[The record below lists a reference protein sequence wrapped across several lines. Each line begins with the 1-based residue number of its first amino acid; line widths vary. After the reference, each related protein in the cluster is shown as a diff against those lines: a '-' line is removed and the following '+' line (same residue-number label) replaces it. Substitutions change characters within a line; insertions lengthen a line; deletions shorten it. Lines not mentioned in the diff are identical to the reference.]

1 MIIGPPGVGK
11 HEVCIKLAKEFL
23 EDKKLVVFVTTER
36 SPDDIFDRLGE
47 NDNLYIVDV
56 YSWSIWDKYTWLAGE
71 NVLFVRSPENLE
83 EILTKIEEVI
93 FKTRRK
99 PIKIIFDSLSPL
111 FLYNDKQRVV
121 KFFQILTA
129 KVKNE
134 YGFIL
139 YTLQEGVH
147 EPSLI
152 NMLLAIVDGYIQMRF
167 LETETEIKRQL
178 RIHHLKGV
186 SGYSHE
192 WKDLVVTEEGI
203 KILGTLKV

>member
-11 HEVCIKLAKEFL
+11 HDVCIKLAREFL
-23 EDKKLVVFVTTER
+23 DDGKLVVFVTTER

-47 NDNLYIVDV
+47 SDNLYIIDV

-192 WKDLVVTEEGI
+192 WKDLVVTEEEV
-203 KILGTLKV
+203 KIVGTLKV

>member
-11 HEVCIKLAKEFL
+11 HDVCIKLTKEFL
-23 EDKKLVVFVTTER
+23 DDGKLVVFVTTER

-47 NDNLYIVDV
+47 NENLYIVDV

-83 EILTKIEEVI
+83 EILTKIEEVV

-152 NMLLAIVDGYIQMRF
+152 NMLLSIVDGYIQMRF
-167 LETETEIKRQL
+167 LETETEIKKQL

-192 WKDLVVTEEGI
+192 WKDIVVTEDEI
-203 KILGTLKV
+203 KIVGSLKI